1 MTVEIAIPP
10 PTNLLEV
17 VTNKTRKPRKNS
29 FLTTEEKAIIDKYKD
44 QYRNMTKTE
53 DRCNL
58 LRNHILV
65 DIFNFWYEKGV
76 ISADISAEE
85 LSERIKV

>member
-1 MTVEIAIPP
+1 MTVEIAIPL
-10 PTNLLEV
+10 PTTFLEA

-29 FLTTEEKAIIDKYKD
+29 FLTTEEKSIIDKYKD
-44 QYRNMTKTE
+44 QYRNMTKTD

-65 DIFNFWYEKGV
+65 NIFNVWYEKGV
-76 ISADISAEE
+76 ISTDICTEE
-85 LSERIKV
+85 LSEHIKV